1 MVGVKDAHQEC
12 LIGQSGEIEPVY
24 ERYTVSFFVVAGG
37 RLHLPQWLEPGGV
50 APALRQQRQDGYLP
64 VMVTTYRPPIG
75 LEVEQRTLATTIGL
89 RQRSVVLN
97 RLTVRPAGGGVRS
110 GLLGVAVTPIKPSG
124 FVRTARAGR
133 YLADSQLSFLRYL
146 PAERRLEVNTRTGPV
161 FDTAPTSFGLYGNPG
176 GSSNPDSYL
185 TGNPFAELARGGQ
198 LNGAD
203 TAGDSIAGLC
213 TAAFLWPFDV
223 SAGGEFALDLRLPVD
238 DFRGAAD
245 FAALAAP

>member
-1 MVGVKDAHQEC
+1 MALPHEWMFYEVMWRVWANAAPYPLPWWLQQTFRRWIDNFDGGLFDSKEAALSSNALYRYWGMVGVKDAHQES

-64 VMVTTYRPPIG
+64 VLVTTYRPPIG
-75 LEVEQRTLATTIGL
+75 VEVEQRTLATTIGL

-97 RLTVRPAGGGVRS
+97 RLTVRPSGGGARS

-124 FVRTARAGR
+124 FVRHDRAGR

-161 FDTAPTSFGLYGNPG
+161 FDTAPTSFGL
-176 GSSNPDSYL
+176 
-185 TGNPFAELARGGQ
+185 
-198 LNGAD
+198 
-203 TAGDSIAGLC
+203 
-213 TAAFLWPFDV
+213 
-223 SAGGEFALDLRLPVD
+223 
-238 DFRGAAD
+238 
-245 FAALAAP
+245 